1 MQRTFIGKKLPSITR
16 NFYSEKNVILFLGI
30 IFGNDIADGT
40 ESACKASTT
49 QPRAAPWEMGDTKGN
64 CALQGQNHKR
74 VLKSVAPAGV
84 FELSAILFPKQL
96 PLRGSWGERTVEQ
109 FFCASV
115 NLGLIIIF
123 KYIIIKGLFAH
134 TKRNCSTVRSGY
146 PTFFLTFF

>member
-1 MQRTFIGKKLPSITR
+1 MAQNRPARPAPHSPGQRPGRWVTQREIAPYRGR
-16 NFYSEKNVILFLGI
+16 I
-30 IFGNDIADGT
+30 I
-40 ESACKASTT
+40 
-49 QPRAAPWEMGDTKGN
+49 
-64 CALQGQNHKR
+64 KR

-134 TKRNCSTVRSGY
+134 THRKLFNCSFALGREHMRMQWADNS
-146 PTFFLTFF
+146 LIINE